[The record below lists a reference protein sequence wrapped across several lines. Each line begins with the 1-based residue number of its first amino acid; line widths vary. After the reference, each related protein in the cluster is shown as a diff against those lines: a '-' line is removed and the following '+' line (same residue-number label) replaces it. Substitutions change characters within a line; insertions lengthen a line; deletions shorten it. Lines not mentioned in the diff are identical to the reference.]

1 MIEQT
6 KGTLHQLKCYGI
18 LQNLDLRL
26 TEATTHGWGHREF
39 LSALITD
46 EKLHRDNLSMARRI
60 KAAQFRLEA
69 TFERVDTTARRNIS
83 RTQIQDLMELR
94 FLREPRN
101 VLILGPTGVGKTYLA
116 TAIGNHAC
124 REGFSVTFV
133 GIHMLIEKIL
143 LARTD
148 GTFLRYRD
156 KLIRADLLILDD
168 LGLKALPPDMIQD
181 LYDILEERYQSK
193 STLITS
199 QLPIE
204 NWKEVIE
211 DPVALEA
218 IVDRLIHGSV
228 TLTLEG
234 ESYRKKRNT
243 KSKIDKHPEPVEI
256 QMT

>member
-6 KGTLHQLKCYGI
+6 KNTLAQLKFYGI
-18 LQNLDLRL
+18 LQNLDERL
-26 TEATTHGWGHREF
+26 SEATTHAWGHREF
-39 LSALITD
+39 LSSLIAD

-60 KAAQFRLEA
+60 KAAQFRLQA
-69 TFERVDTTARRNIS
+69 SFEKIDTTAKRNLS

-101 VLILGPTGVGKTYLA
+101 VLILGPTGVGKTFLA

-124 REGFSVTFV
+124 REGFSVVFV
-133 GIHMLIEKIL
+133 GLHMLIEKIL
-143 LARTD
+143 LSRTD

-168 LGLKALPPDMIQD
+168 LGLKTLPPDMVQD
-181 LYDILEERYQSK
+181 LYDVLEERYQSK
-193 STLITS
+193 STVITS

-218 IVDRLIHGSV
+218 IVDRLIHGAV

-234 ESYRKKRNT
+234 ESYRKKRNA
-243 KSKIDKHPEPVEI
+243 KSKIDKPS
-256 QMT
+256 